1 MQRDSSAVAE
11 QDRILGAITL
21 PEEFEPVRYCDEFS
35 SQRTSLAKVVERK
48 QVSWQS
54 QQATNLQQLKPGEQ
68 FVAIRGDNPLCAALV
83 SDPNPTGQTC
93 SYDWTDG
100 GSTALY
106 VQNGGFLHTSWA
118 VPHVGTVYKP
128 HGPQLFSEEHDG
140 VRFVWGDGTPGS
152 PNTIAVTM
160 PNPGA
165 TAGKIILWRL
175 NAYDPQIVSAQSLT
189 SGQATYTFTP
199 NFSDAFA
206 VQFVGT
212 PTAAIAGAVN
222 VTQSTT
228 SSILQHLA
236 VEQFFQN
243 SNYVAECR
251 VLAHAVRMTD
261 IAAPLNAEGYI
272 AIAELDQPG
281 EWYEIFTQGVGQ
293 NSLGAII
300 ADYDDAY
307 ADKLIT
313 GGYTYCKPSSRTAW
327 DMQQFVYSSFESNI
341 VYDAAYMSANPNAWK
356 IIVAYTLNTGNNAAS
371 GLGAD
376 AMLTFST
383 HIEYVTPN
391 KWIGKD
397 RSRFSREQWG
407 NALEK
412 LKWAPDATENEFHW
426 SDLIKWVG
434 TAAQIAAPILAATP
448 LAAASPFVFQA
459 GALANSIADELNPG
473 PEQIVSQPR
482 RNGGRGGGRGGG
494 KRQRQ

>member
-1 MQRDSSAVAE
+1 MPQDSSAVAE

-21 PEEFEPVRYCDEFS
+21 PEEFDPVRYCDEFS
-35 SQRTSLAKVVERK
+35 SQKTGLVKVVERK

-93 SYDWTDG
+93 TYDWTDG
-100 GSTALY
+100 GSTSLY
-106 VQNGGFLHTSWA
+106 VQNGGFLHVSWA
-118 VPHVGTVYKP
+118 VPHAGSVYKP
-128 HGPQLFSEEHDG
+128 HGPQLFAEEHDG
-140 VRFVWGDGTPGS
+140 VRFVWGDGTAGS
-152 PNTIAVTM
+152 ANTITVTTV
-160 PNPGA
+160 NPAA
-165 TAGKIILWRL
+165 TSGKVVLWRL
-175 NAYDPQIVSAQSLT
+175 NAYDPQIVSSLPLT
-189 SGQATYTFTP
+189 SGTTAYVFTP
-199 NFSDAFA
+199 GFSDAFA

-212 PTAAIAGAVN
+212 PTAAIAGAVTVN
-222 VTQSTT
+222 QSTT
-228 SSILQHLA
+228 SSILAHLP

-243 SNYVAECR
+243 SNYVAEAR
-251 VLAHAVRMTD
+251 VIAHSVRMTD

-281 EWYEIFTQGVGQ
+281 EWYEIFIQGAGQ
-293 NSLGAII
+293 NSLGAIV

-327 DMQQFVYSSFESNI
+327 DMQQFVYSSFESNV
-341 VYDAAYMSANPNAWK
+341 VYDAAYMSANPNSWK
-356 IIVAYTLNTGNNAAS
+356 VIVAYTLNTGNNAAS

-376 AMLTFST
+376 AMLTFAT
-383 HIEYVTPN
+383 HIEFTSPN
-391 KWIGKD
+391 KWVSKD
-397 RSRFSREQWG
+397 KSRFSREQWA

-426 SDLIKWVG
+426 SDIIKWVG
-434 TAAQIAAPILAATP
+434 TAAQVAAPILAATP

-459 GALANSIADELNPG
+459 GQIASSIANELNPG
-473 PEQIVSQPR
+473 VNDIQSPK
-482 RNGGRGGGRGGG
+482 GRGGGGGRGRG
-494 KRQRQ
+494 KRMRQ